1 VKLAECPWLADEN
14 IHHEVVAALN
24 ARGWDVVSA
33 ADLGL
38 AGKSDVTILDQA
50 WKEQRAVITHDSDF
64 GTAVFAGGRP
74 VVGILYLRPGHILP
88 AVTLQTVEAVKAAS
102 LELEPP
108 FLIVGE
114 RSAQRVKIRLRN
126 IPKT

>member
-1 VKLAECPWLADEN
+1 MKLPECQWLADEN
-14 IHHEVVAALN
+14 IHPEVVAALK
-24 ARGWDVVSA
+24 ARGWDVVAA

-74 VVGILYLRPGHILP
+74 MVGILYLRPGHILP
-88 AVTLQTVEAVKAAS
+88 GLTLQTIEAVNAVD

-126 IPKT
+126 ISNT